1 MKYYLSFALFFA
13 AFVTHAQSIGGCTD
27 PQATNYNA
35 NASFNDGS
43 CIYSDNTIGNIES
56 YQLPNQLKETSGLA
70 YFNNLLYTHNDDTQ
84 ERLYVIDTIQGALVD
99 SIEIDFVNN
108 VDWEDIHV
116 ENNIFYVGDF
126 GNNVSG
132 NRTNLRIFKWHANDH
147 VSGDF
152 NIDTIKF
159 SYQNQTDFTAQAS
172 NTTAFDCEAFIV
184 IEDSIY
190 LFTKRWNDSRS
201 FLYVLPNIAGTHIAQ
216 LRDSLS
222 VNGLVTGAS
231 YDAQRKHVVL
241 CGYST
246 LLQPFVYMLYDYPQN
261 DFFKGNKRK
270 INLDLLLHQVE
281 GITHDG
287 NLNYYLSNEY
297 TQVSV
302 FPAQPA
308 KLHKISL
315 APFFTNPIP
324 NQPSTGLNEMEKSTI
339 AIYPNPSSDLIY
351 FSDAI
356 NGFKLIDLNGRVLM
370 EEVGVLNSLDLRAL
384 RNGIYY
390 LLIKGETKPFTIVKN

>member
-1 MKYYLSFALFFA
+1 MKYFLCLALLVA
-13 AFVTHAQSIGGCTD
+13 TFVTHAQGIGGCTD
-27 PQATNYNA
+27 PQATNYNV

-43 CIYSDNTIGNIES
+43 CLYSDNNIANFES
-56 YQLPNQLKETSGLA
+56 YQLSNQLKETSGLA

-147 VSGDF
+147 VSGVF

-222 VNGLVTGAS
+222 VNGLVTGAT
-231 YDAQRKHVVL
+231 YDVQRKHIVL

-270 INLDLLLHQVE
+270 VNLDLFMHQVE
-281 GITHDG
+281 AVTHDG
-287 NLNYYLSNEY
+287 NMNYYFSNEY

-315 APFFTNPIP
+315 APFFTNPTP
-324 NQPSTGLNEMEKSTI
+324 NQPGTGLNEMEKSTI